1 MGILYQEKKNI
12 GYWLQAFGL
21 LQIEGLFYIF
31 NKKMTDTPPK
41 YSLSKHISR
50 MFDTIFFQKTSTH

>member
-21 LQIEGLFYIF
+21 LQKEGLFYVFNKFYIF
-31 NKKMTDTPPK
+31 NQITT
-41 YSLSKHISR
+41 
-50 MFDTIFFQKTSTH
+50 T